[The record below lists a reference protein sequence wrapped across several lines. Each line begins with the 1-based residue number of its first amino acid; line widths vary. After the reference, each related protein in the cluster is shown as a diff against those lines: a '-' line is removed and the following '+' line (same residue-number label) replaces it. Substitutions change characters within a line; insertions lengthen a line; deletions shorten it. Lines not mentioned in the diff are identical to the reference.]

1 MKRILAILMAAF
13 IFGGCDWHEE
23 IYFDTPFASIF
34 NTDGG
39 TSSTVDS
46 NFGKG
51 VDSILSELKLTISV
65 SSARFTEPITVDYEL
80 IVGDGLTE
88 GVDYRIQQSTASPLK
103 FSVGTYTMPI
113 RILWLKAP
121 SPDTSKDNTL
131 TIRLTGSSLDGM
143 LMGYPGPSAK
153 GSSFTFTRI

>member
-1 MKRILAILMAAF
+1 MAAV
-13 IFGGCDWHEE
+13 ILSGCEWHEE
-23 IYFDTPFASIF
+23 VYFDTPFASIF
-34 NTDGG
+34 DTSGG
-39 TSSTVDS
+39 SSTTIDS

-65 SSARFTEPITVDYEL
+65 SSARFTGPIAVDYEL